1 MATNNRTIKTLLIDN
16 YDSYTFNLF
25 QYLAEVNGE
34 EPDVIYNNQCDANRI
49 LQDIN
54 GGKYDNIV
62 ISPGPGLPSNEQG
75 MSRGFESLFC
85 FFCVVVYCRKHWN

>member
-1 MATNNRTIKTLLIDN
+1 MATNRTTIKTLLVDN
-16 YDSYTFNLF
+16 FDSYTFNLF

-34 EPDVIYNNQCDANRI
+34 EPVVINNNQYEADKI

-54 GGKYDNIV
+54 NGKYDNIV

-75 MSRGFESLFC
+75 KSRGSLISSNLKLVNKLTPFI
-85 FFCVVVYCRKHWN
+85 